1 MLQRVSLVCLAL
13 VLAGALLWLALRES
27 GPRAD
32 GAAAESSGT
41 SLPSFE
47 QPRELERVAEDAPAR
62 TTERHERDQSL
73 SVLSGRVLDANSR
86 APLAEFGVVASAG
99 GAVLDETASD
109 ARGRFTFATGDA
121 DELVLRVLAP
131 YGWFVVDAPRSVRR
145 NARGGFDDVVFL
157 ARPSGVAPLRLRLVD
172 EQTGENVP
180 HYFLRIGL
188 PDGARSPAWSNAEGV
203 VVSEHALR
211 EGTVLLFGYD
221 IVHPDLAT
229 TDSEPHWYREHHH
242 APRDGSSDVVELRIP
257 VGPTYLLELDAPA
270 AAPRERLLARVGWR
284 AFTFPNLESARA
296 AGAAV
301 VRTGAQPWVRFPP
314 SVYPHATRGVLT
326 LFSSDGR
333 WRGEAPVS
341 TRLGVHPGTI
351 AVSLE
356 RCATIL
362 GRAVDPAGAALP
374 ATEVELFA
382 LDNDGGLL
390 RVAGQRAGG
399 NGLFEFPLLA
409 GGRYWVRGTT
419 TNARPAER
427 ELQLAAGEDLEF
439 DLVLHPRPADAAICG
454 RVVTARELSARRVE
468 LVLHAGSANFES
480 KLELSDGGEADFA
493 FEALAA
499 GDYELTAQV
508 YTDKENF
515 ELTQRRTVS
524 APTSDVLFTFSA
536 PDTRLAIQLRARDRQ
551 TGESVVANIDVTPRC
566 DVFGLSVDVSASSAQ
581 PDFVF
586 LPIDG
591 ADALWRVECF
601 GYAPEWGPLSELNFV
616 QGLAVLE
623 VDLTPGWGVLLEVFG
638 AGQTPLPQ
646 VEVLADGKR
655 VATTDALG
663 RARVSLA
670 KKPTRLELRRAGW
683 RTELASA
690 AALTSSLD
698 YGGALRVWMTQD

>member
-47 QPRELERVAEDAPAR
+47 PTDELERVAEDAPAR
-62 TTERHERDQSL
+62 ASERHERDQSL

-86 APLAEFGVVASAG
+86 APLAEFGVVAKAG
-99 GAVLDETASD
+99 GAVLAETASD
-109 ARGRFTFATGDA
+109 ARGRFTFAAGEA
-121 DELVLRVLAP
+121 DEIALRVLAP
-131 YGWFVVDAPRSVRR
+131 YGWFVLDAPRTVRR

-157 ARPSGVAPLRLRLVD
+157 ARPAGVAPLRLRLVD
-172 EQTGENVP
+172 ERTGESVP
-180 HYFLRIGL
+180 QYLVRIGL
-188 PDGARSPAWSNAEGV
+188 AEGARSPAWSNAEGV

-242 APRDGSSDVVELRIP
+242 APRDGNSEVVELRIP

-270 AAPRERLLARVGWR
+270 AAPRERLLARLGSR
-284 AFTFPNLESARA
+284 AFRFPSLESARA

-314 SVYPHATRGVLT
+314 NVYPHTDPGVLT

-333 WRGEAPVS
+333 WRGEAHVS

-362 GRAVDPAGAALP
+362 GRAVDPTSAALP
-374 ATEVELFA
+374 ATEVELYA
-382 LDNDGGLL
+382 LDGHGGLA
-390 RVAGQRAGG
+390 RVAAQRAGG

-419 TNARPAER
+419 ANARPAER
-427 ELQLAAGEDLEF
+427 ELQLANGEDLEF
-439 DLVLHPRPADAAICG
+439 DLVLHPRPADAAIRG
-454 RVVTARELSARRVE
+454 RVVVAREFGAQQVG
-468 LVLHAGSANFES
+468 LVLLSGAAQLES
-480 KLELSDGGEADFA
+480 QLELSSTGDAEFA

-499 GDYELTAQV
+499 GVYELMASV
-508 YTDKENF
+508 YSSENDVQ
-515 ELTQRRTVS
+515 LIQLRSVS
-524 APTSDVLFTFSA
+524 APTSDVLLHFNSQEA
-536 PDTRLAIQLRARDRQ
+536 RLAIQLRARDAQ
-551 TGESVVANIDVTPRC
+551 SGDDIFANVHVTPQCSVVD
-566 DVFGLSVDVSASSAQ
+566 FSLEVSASSAQ
-581 PDFVF
+581 PHYQF

-591 ADALWRVECF
+591 ADATWRVECR
-601 GYAPEWGPLSELNFV
+601 GYAPAWGPLSELNFV
-616 QGLAVLE
+616 HGLAVLDVE
-623 VDLTPGWGVLLEVFG
+623 LTPGWGVLLEVFG
-638 AGQTPLPQ
+638 PDATPLPQ
-646 VEVLADGKR
+646 VEVLADSKR

-663 RARVSLA
+663 RARVALA
-670 KKPTRLELRRAGW
+670 AKPARFELRRVGW

>member
-13 VLAGALLWLALRES
+13 VLAGAVLWLALKER

-32 GAAAESSGT
+32 GAAAESSGAS
-41 SLPSFE
+41 SLSFE
-47 QPRELERVAEDAPAR
+47 QPDELEHVAEDAPAR
-62 TTERHERDQSL
+62 AAERHERDQSL

-131 YGWFVVDAPRSVRR
+131 YGWFVIDAPRTVRR
-145 NARGGFDDVVFL
+145 NARGGFDDVQFL
-157 ARPSGVAPLRLRLVD
+157 ARPAGVAPLRLRLVD
-172 EQTGENVP
+172 ERTGENVP

-188 PDGARSPAWSNAEGV
+188 AEGARSPAWSNSEGV
-203 VVSEHALR
+203 VVSEHSFH
-211 EGTVLLFGYD
+211 EGPVLLFGYD

-242 APRDGSSDVVELRIP
+242 APREGDSEVVELSIP

-270 AAPRERLLARVGWR
+270 AAPRERLLARVGWQG
-284 AFTFPNLESARA
+284 FTLPDLDVARG

-301 VRTGAQPWVRFPP
+301 VRPGAQPWVRFPP
-314 SVYPHATRGVLT
+314 SAYPRAIPGVLT

-341 TRLGVHPGTI
+341 TRIGIHPGTI
-351 AVSLE
+351 AVRLE

-362 GRAVDPAGAALP
+362 GRAVDPTGAALP
-374 ATEVELFA
+374 ATEVELYAF
-382 LDNDGGLL
+382 DNDGGLV
-390 RVAGQRAGG
+390 RVAAQRAGG

-427 ELQLAAGEDLEF
+427 ELRLAAGEDLEF
-439 DLVLHPRPADAAICG
+439 DLVLHPRPADAAIRG
-454 RVVTARELSARRVE
+454 RVVVAGELGAQQVG
-468 LVLHAGSANFES
+468 LVLRSGAAQIES
-480 KLELSDGGEADFA
+480 QLELSSAGDAEFA

-499 GDYELTAQV
+499 GAYELTASV
-508 YTDKENF
+508 YSSDNDL
-515 ELTQRRTVS
+515 ELIQLRSVR
-524 APTSDVLFTFSA
+524 APTSDVRLHFNSQEA
-536 PDTRLAIQLRARDRQ
+536 RLAIQLRARDAQ
-551 TGESVVANIDVTPRC
+551 SGDDIFAKVHVSPQCSVFD
-566 DVFGLSVDVSASSAQ
+566 FSVEISASSAQ
-581 PDFVF
+581 PHYQF
-586 LPIDG
+586 LPIDD
-591 ADALWRVECF
+591 ADATWRVECR
-601 GYAPEWGPLSELNFV
+601 GYAPAWGPLSELNFV
-616 QGLAVLE
+616 HGLAVLDVE
-623 VDLTPGWGVLLEVFG
+623 LTPGWGVLLEVFG
-638 AGQTPLPQ
+638 PDATPLPQ

-663 RARVSLA
+663 RARVALGA
-670 KKPTRLELRRAGW
+670 KPARLELRRAGW